1 MGIADV
7 KERVYNV
14 GCVIDE
20 CKERPHTYKTM
31 LEEEREN
38 GTFQTILRRKI
49 NKLLKRGELC
59 KMSIPGTRFGKAI
72 FYNENKN
79 YFILVES
86 GDKGSNVYY
95 FYDYE
100 KISRFY
106 LKLDIH
112 WKLEDG
118 AWIKQKEE
126 RVLFEGNILKWI

>member
-1 MGIADV
+1 MGIEDV

-14 GCVIDE
+14 GCVVEE
-20 CKERPHTYKTM
+20 CKKKPHTYKTM
-31 LEEEREN
+31 LEDEKEN
-38 GTFQTILRRKI
+38 GTYQVILRRKI

-59 KMSIPGTRFGKAI
+59 KMAIPGTRFGKAI
-72 FYNENKN
+72 FYHEDKT

-86 GDKGSNVYY
+86 GRAGSNVYF

-106 LKLDIH
+106 LKLDTH
-112 WKLEDG
+112 WKLESG
-118 AWIKQKEE
+118 AWVEQIGE